1 DALTIKKM
9 EILKCTMFSTERL
22 YCDFNIFNVLLMYKS
37 LFFFPTVHFNLDVK
51 RWEAYETSHKRD
63 FIYRSISSI
72 PTLRPKTSGNIYR
85 NSFALDDSVGA
96 TSYSEDF
103 CWKPVSKTACIRSAT
118 ASGNR
123 RNNPHPSQVNST
135 FCNFQNKVWKNIR
148 VDQMKCFSGSSP
160 LQLPLTEKEIQK
172 ALSAQY
178 RSTYRT
184 DFLGLP
190 QGIMKNHAIFTP
202 FNRSHAVHYYTQ
214 TEMRHNYRPPK
225 LKLELLGNN
234 SRYGCNKLHG
244 VAARG
249 IVPTVIHS
257 HINNQENSKLE
268 TTYNKHFGGKHTDVS
283 SMLKV
288 EKNNGL
294 LVQTPSTLERMSAWP
309 GPL

>member
-1 DALTIKKM
+1 M
-9 EILKCTMFSTERL
+9 SN
-22 YCDFNIFNVLLMYKS
+22 Y
-37 LFFFPTVHFNLDVK
+37 DVNR
-51 RWEAYETSHKRD
+51 RWEAFETSHKRD
-63 FIYRSISSI
+63 FIYRPISSI
-72 PTLRPKTSGNIYR
+72 PTLRPKTSGKIFR
-85 NSFALDDSVGA
+85 NSYSLGDPVGA
-96 TSYSEDF
+96 TAYSEDF

-123 RNNPHPSQVNST
+123 RNNPHPSQAFMIWRHSA
-135 FCNFQNKVWKNIR
+135 
-148 VDQMKCFSGSSP
+148 DQMQSFDGSSH
-160 LQLPLTEKEIQK
+160 LQRSLTEKEIQK

-202 FNRSHAVHYYTQ
+202 FLTRSHAVHYYTQ

-225 LKLELLGNN
+225 TKLELLGNN

-249 IVPTVIHS
+249 IVPTVIYS
-257 HINNQENSKLE
+257 HINNQENSILE
-268 TTYNKHFGGKHTDVS
+268 TTYNKHFGGKHINVS
-283 SMLKV
+283 SMLKTKTPQTFQQFCKKLPDK
-288 EKNNGL
+288 EKKDVKTLHITSHSADGCKMKKNTGVF
-294 LVQTPSTLERMSAWP
+294 VQTPSSLERMSAWP

>member
-1 DALTIKKM
+1 MAN
-9 EILKCTMFSTERL
+9 
-22 YCDFNIFNVLLMYKS
+22 Y
-37 LFFFPTVHFNLDVK
+37 DVNR
-51 RWEAYETSHKRD
+51 RWDAYETSHKRD
-63 FIYRSISSI
+63 FIYRPISSI
-72 PTLRPKTSGNIYR
+72 PVLRPKTSGNIYR
-85 NSFALDDSVGA
+85 NSYALDDPVGSTA
-96 TSYSEDF
+96 YSEDF
-103 CWKPVSKTACIRSAT
+103 CWKPASKTACIRSAT

-123 RNNPHPSQVNST
+123 RNNPHPSQA
-135 FCNFQNKVWKNIR
+135 FMVWR
-148 VDQMKCFSGSSP
+148 HSADQMKCFSGSSP
-160 LQLPLTEKEIQK
+160 LQHALTEKEIQK

-190 QGIMKNHAIFTP
+190 QGIMKNHAIFTA
-202 FNRSHAVHYYTQ
+202 FNRSHAVHYCTQ
-214 TEMRHNYRPPK
+214 TEMRHNYCPPK

-257 HINNQENSKLE
+257 HINNQENSQLE
-268 TTYNKHFGGKHTDVS
+268 TTYNKYFGGFLPEKKDVKTLHITS
-283 SMLKV
+283 HSADGRKV
-288 EKNNGL
+288 KKNNGL

>member
-1 DALTIKKM
+1 
-9 EILKCTMFSTERL
+9 
-22 YCDFNIFNVLLMYKS
+22 
-37 LFFFPTVHFNLDVK
+37 
-51 RWEAYETSHKRD
+51 EAYETSHKRD
-63 FIYRSISSI
+63 FIYRSIPSI
-72 PTLRPKTSGNIYR
+72 PALRPKTSGNIYR

-123 RNNPHPSQVNST
+123 RNNPHPTQ
-135 FCNFQNKVWKNIR
+135 VWKNIR

-160 LQLPLTEKEIQK
+160 LQLPLSEKEIQK

-190 QGIMKNHAIFTP
+190 QGIMKNHAICTP

-244 VAARG
+244 VAAKG

-268 TTYNKHFGGKHTDVS
+268 TTYHKHFGGKHTDHFIVLNMNFLFELLPEKKDVKTLHITS
-283 SMLKV
+283 HSADGCKV
-288 EKNNGL
+288 EKNNCL

>member
-1 DALTIKKM
+1 M
-9 EILKCTMFSTERL
+9 VWR
-22 YCDFNIFNVLLMYKS
+22 
-37 LFFFPTVHFNLDVK
+37 H
-51 RWEAYETSHKRD
+51 
-63 FIYRSISSI
+63 
-72 PTLRPKTSGNIYR
+72 
-85 NSFALDDSVGA
+85 
-96 TSYSEDF
+96 
-103 CWKPVSKTACIRSAT
+103 SA
-118 ASGNR
+118 
-123 RNNPHPSQVNST
+123 
-135 FCNFQNKVWKNIR
+135 
-148 VDQMKCFSGSSP
+148 DQMKCFSGSSP
-160 LQLPLTEKEIQK
+160 LQLPLSEKEIQK

-225 LKLELLGNN
+225 LKLELLGNS
-234 SRYGCNKLHG
+234 SRYGCNKLHD

-249 IVPTVIHS
+249 IVPTVFHS
-257 HINNQENSKLE
+257 HINDQENSKLE
-268 TTYNKHFGGKHTDVS
+268 TTYNKHFGEKKDVKTLHITS
-283 SMLKV
+283 HSADGCKV

>member
-1 DALTIKKM
+1 MAN
-9 EILKCTMFSTERL
+9 
-22 YCDFNIFNVLLMYKS
+22 Y
-37 LFFFPTVHFNLDVK
+37 DVNR
-51 RWEAYETSHKRD
+51 RWEPYETSHKRD
-63 FIYRSISSI
+63 FIYRPISSI

-85 NSFALDDSVGA
+85 NSYTLDDPVGSTA
-96 TSYSEDF
+96 YNEDF

-123 RNNPHPSQVNST
+123 RNNPHPSQA
-135 FCNFQNKVWKNIR
+135 FIVWR
-148 VDQMKCFSGSSP
+148 HSADQMKCFSGRSP
-160 LQLPLTEKEIQK
+160 LQHPLTEKEIQK

-190 QGIMKNHAIFTP
+190 QA
-202 FNRSHAVHYYTQ
+202 FNRSHAVHNYTQ
-214 TEMRHNYRPPK
+214 TEMRHNYCPPK

-257 HINNQENSKLE
+257 HINNLENSKLE
-268 TTYNKHFGGKHTDVS
+268 TTYNKHFGEKKDVKALHITS
-283 SMLKV
+283 HSADGYKV
-288 EKNNGL
+288 KKKNGL